1 MRILEYLMELGIPV
15 REKTP
20 FEKMPCYLCRNYDP
34 WIERTPL
41 VSDNT
46 LYDEEVKSHPCDF
59 RQKYCRTF
67 DRLCKEYE
75 EAGKTFWSAER
86 WRSRNKP
93 GYVFMN
99 HNLWRYSGPEKRVVG
114 MSLLGE

>member
-1 MRILEYLMELGIPV
+1 VRTKVVEYLMELGVPV
-15 REKTP
+15 RERTP
-20 FEKMPCYLCRNYDP
+20 FEKVPCYLCRNYDP

-46 LYDEEVKSHPCDF
+46 LYDEETKIHPCDF
-59 RQKYCRTF
+59 RQRYCRTF
-67 DRLCKEYE
+67 ERLCKHYE

-86 WRSRNKP
+86 WRSRNKT

-99 HNLWRYSGPEKRVVG
+99 HNLWRYHSSGGKANADN
-114 MSLLGE
+114 